1 MPRYDNGELVT
12 KDRIQDEEWY
22 PDYQEV
28 MQFICEN
35 PSKSVEEVYEYFV
48 GRTHGL
54 SFAEEPLAYGRFLR
68 WIVLHIERN
77 KRFLDAPAP
86 EERP

>member
-1 MPRYDNGELVT
+1 VTRYDNGELVT

-48 GRTHGL
+48 GR
-54 SFAEEPLAYGRFLR
+54 PLAYGRFLR

-77 KRFLDAPAP
+77 KKFSLNEDRQ
-86 EERP
+86 ERI